1 MTWEIGMAIVVPMVK
16 KTVEAKVLAA
26 FQAEFGQL
34 QGENSKAMES
44 WQKQAKIA
52 GEIAGAIMEILM
64 TQAEVSPGIPVAT
77 PVGPGATT
85 GPGKIL

>member
-1 MTWEIGMAIVVPMVK
+1 MALVIPMIK
-16 KTVEAKVLAA
+16 KTVETKVLAA
-26 FQAEFGQL
+26 FQKEFGSL
-34 QGENSKAMES
+34 QGDNSAAMES

-52 GEIAGAIMEILM
+52 GEIAGAIVEILM
-64 TQAEVSPGIPVAT
+64 TQAEVAPGIPVAT